1 MNSTAQ
7 PRPAAKANQ
16 NNRRHRRWIPYAGA
30 ALLIALIVAGFWPQ
44 PAPVETSRV
53 ETGALRVTVNEEGR
67 TRIKN
72 RFIVSA
78 PVAGQLRR
86 IQLKAGDT
94 VREAGMAVAFIEPV
108 TPPMLDARTRLLAQA
123 RRDTAAANLDRARA
137 GHAFAA
143 SELRRLKSLHADN
156 TVSIQELETA
166 QWREAA
172 AARELAAAESVLREA
187 EAELADFDRVP
198 PPEGRAA
205 AEVQAPIAGL
215 VLRVFEESARVVNVG
230 TPLLELGDPAEL
242 EVVIDVLS
250 REAAG
255 IKPGTRMDL
264 EQWGGGEPLLARV
277 RLVEPAGFTKVSAL
291 GVEEQRVNVIADF
304 ITPHSERLSLGDNY
318 RVEARILVWE
328 SEETLKVPS
337 GALFRRGADW
347 GTFVIVNGRARARSL
362 KVGRSSGT
370 EMQVLEGLSA
380 GDEVVLYPGDRVRD
394 GQRVRPLR
402 I

>member
-30 ALLIALIVAGFWPQ
+30 ALLIALLVAGFWPQ
-44 PAPVETSRV
+44 PAPVETARV

-72 RFIVSA
+72 RFVVSA

-94 VREAGMAVAFIEPV
+94 VREAGMTVAFIDPI

-123 RRDTAAANLDRARA
+123 RRDTAAANLERARA
-137 GHAFAA
+137 GQAFAA
-143 SELRRLKSLHADN
+143 SELRRLEKLHADN
-156 TVSIQELETA
+156 TVSIQELEAA

-172 AARELAAAESVLREA
+172 TARELAAAESVLREA

-198 PPEGRAA
+198 PPEDRAA
-205 AEVQAPIAGL
+205 AEVRAPIAGR

-230 TPLLELGDPAEL
+230 TLLLELGDPAEL

-255 IKPGTRMDL
+255 IKPGTRVDL
-264 EQWGGGEPLLARV
+264 EQWGGGEPLVAHV

-304 ITPHSERLSLGDNY
+304 VTPLSERLSLGDHY

-347 GTFVIVNGRARARSL
+347 GTFVIVDGRARARAL

-380 GDEVVLYPGDRVRD
+380 GDEVILYPGDRVRD
-394 GQRVRPLR
+394 GQRVRPVR